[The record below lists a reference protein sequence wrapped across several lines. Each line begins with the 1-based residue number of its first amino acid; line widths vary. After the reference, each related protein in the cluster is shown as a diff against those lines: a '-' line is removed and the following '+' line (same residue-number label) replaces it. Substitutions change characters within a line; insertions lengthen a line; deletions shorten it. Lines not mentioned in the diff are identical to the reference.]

1 MFQAKPITRALAI
14 AFGGLACTAVISPA
28 LAQTT
33 PPSTQQLERVEI
45 TGSAIKRIEGESA
58 LPVTTITRQEIDQ
71 LGVVNAAQLVDK
83 IVSNSGGGYQLAVA
97 LGDASRPASPA
108 RRCAVSAPRAP

>member
-1 MFQAKPITRALAI
+1 MFQEKPMTRALAF
-14 AFGGLACTAVISPA
+14 AFGGLACAGVLSPA
-28 LAQTT
+28 VAQT
-33 PPSTQQLERVEI
+33 PPQPQMLDRVEI

-83 IVSNSGGGYQLAVA
+83 IVFEQWPGLSARATRSATRRG
-97 LGDASRPASPA
+97 RASPVL
-108 RRCAVSAPRAP
+108 RCAASAPRAR